1 MYNIIKIMTYKN
13 FEIEISHKKEQN
25 EFEIFCFSLK
35 NHYIYSKTF
44 KINDFLNLKLF
55 KPENYLDFL

>member
-1 MYNIIKIMTYKN
+1 MRYNN
-13 FEIEISHKKEQN
+13 FEIEILIKKEQN

-35 NHYIYSKTF
+35 NHYIYSKIF

-55 KPENYLDFL
+55 NPENYLNFL